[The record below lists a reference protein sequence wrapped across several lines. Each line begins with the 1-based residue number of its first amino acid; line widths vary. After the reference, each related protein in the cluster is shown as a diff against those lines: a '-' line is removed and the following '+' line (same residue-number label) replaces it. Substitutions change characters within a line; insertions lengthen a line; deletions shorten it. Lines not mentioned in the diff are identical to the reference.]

1 MANCTTNTRREQKR
15 GSSDFGDF
23 NAREKRGNSIQAKQ
37 GQESGG
43 SGGSIQSQ
51 TPSGLRNQHD
61 SRLVKKDPGS
71 QPGPELESLPGFL
84 GTQILAEYYGCDTT
98 ALSDSSLVEEIMVAA
113 ARDAGATVVSTSFH
127 QFSPHGVSGVVII
140 EESHLGIHTWPEFG
154 FAAVDLFTC
163 GDSVNPW
170 KAYESLKSSFKAH
183 QGTFME
189 LRRGHRSLIEN
200 S

>member
-1 MANCTTNTRREQKR
+1 M
-15 GSSDFGDF
+15 
-23 NAREKRGNSIQAKQ
+23 
-37 GQESGG
+37 
-43 SGGSIQSQ
+43 QSQ
-51 TPSGLRNQHD
+51 ASSGLRHQHD
-61 SRLVKKDPGS
+61 SRFPEKDSGTQPKPG
-71 QPGPELESLPGFL
+71 LENLPGFL
-84 GTQILAEYYGCDTT
+84 GTQILAEYYACDPTV
-98 ALSDSSLVEEIMVAA
+98 LSDSSLVEKIMVEA
-113 ARDAGATVVSTSFH
+113 ARDAGATVVGTSFH

-170 KAYESLKSSFKAH
+170 KAYESLKSSLKAN

-189 LRRGHRSLIEN
+189 LRRGHRGLIEN